1 MARADRRRFIKS
13 TAALAALAALR
24 PPLSLTAGASRTK
37 TAIAFSM
44 LPQELTVLER
54 FELAADAGFSGI
66 EMRTVEDPLQAEKV
80 LHASVRSGL
89 PVHSVALDPA
99 RRFPLSSRD
108 VDVVRQGV
116 FGIEISLRNARL
128 WGADAVSI
136 TPASA
141 GQNTSYQDAWNRSQ
155 KVIREQ
161 VLPLA
166 RDAGIVLVVED
177 VWDGFV
183 LGPPEVARY
192 VDALGSAWVKT
203 CFDMSRTVFYAH
215 PHDWIR
221 TLGSRL
227 AKVRVTSTAETGV
240 NWQEVRKALN
250 EVAYDGWVTAEIAEG
265 DTASLGDIG
274 AALRRHLDG

>member
-24 PPLSLTAGASRTK
+24 PPLSLTAGAPRM
-37 TAIAFSM
+37 AMAFSM

-54 FELAADAGFSGI
+54 FELVADAGFSGI
-66 EMRTVEDPLQAEKV
+66 EMRTVEDPLQAEEV
-80 LHASVRSGL
+80 LRASERSGL
-89 PVHSVALDPA
+89 RIHSVAHDPV

-108 VDVVRQGV
+108 ANVVRQGV
-116 FGIEISLRNARL
+116 AGIEISLSNARL

-136 TPASA
+136 TPTSA

-166 RDAGIVLVVED
+166 KDVGIMLAVED

-183 LGPPEVARY
+183 VGPPEAARY
-192 VDALGSAWVKT
+192 VDAFGSQWVKA

-221 TLGSRL
+221 ALGSRL
-227 AKVRVTSTAETGV
+227 VKVRVRTIVETDV
-240 NWQEVRKALN
+240 DWLEVRKALN
-250 EVAYDGWVTAEIAEG
+250 EIAYDGWVTAEVVA
-265 DTASLGDIG
+265 
-274 AALRRHLDG
+274 

>member
-13 TAALAALAALR
+13 TAALATLAALR
-24 PPLSLTAGASRTK
+24 PPLSLTAGVPR

-44 LPQELTVLER
+44 LPRELTVPER
-54 FELAADAGFSGI
+54 FGLAADAGFSGI
-66 EMRTVEDPLQAEKV
+66 EMRTLEDKLQAEQV
-80 LHASVRSGL
+80 LHASERTGL
-89 PVHSVALDPA
+89 PIHSVAHDPA

-116 FGIEISLRNARL
+116 AGIEISLRNARL

-141 GQNTSYQDAWNRSQ
+141 AQNTSYQDAWNRSQ

-166 RDAGIVLVVED
+166 REIGIVLVVED

-183 LGPPEVARY
+183 LGPSEAARY
-192 VDALGSAWVKT
+192 VDALGSEWVKT
-203 CFDMSRTVFYAH
+203 CFDMSRTVFYAR

-221 TLGSRL
+221 ALDSRL
-227 AKVRVTSTAETGV
+227 MKLRVTRILETGID
-240 NWQEVRKALN
+240 WLEVRKALN
-250 EVAYDGWVTAEIAEG
+250 AIAYDGWVTAEIAGG
-265 DTASLGDIG
+265 DTGSLGDIG
-274 AALRRHLDG
+274 AALRRRLNG